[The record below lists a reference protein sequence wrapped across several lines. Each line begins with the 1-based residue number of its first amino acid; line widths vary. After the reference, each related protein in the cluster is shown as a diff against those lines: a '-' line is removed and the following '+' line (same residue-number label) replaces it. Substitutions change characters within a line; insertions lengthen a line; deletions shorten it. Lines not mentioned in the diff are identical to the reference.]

1 MSGIRMNGLAAE
13 CIEYLQPP
21 PHRAPLLQTVTC
33 LHPAIGHGACGAAI
47 WPMLISGLT
56 KENDMKYPTIAL
68 TLVALAATQGPTAMA
83 QDASARARDI
93 FAKADTNQDGALSL
107 EEWKAAGR
115 RERGFSMIDAD
126 RDGKLTPE
134 ELRAAAAKYGK

>member
-1 MSGIRMNGLAAE
+1 
-13 CIEYLQPP
+13 
-21 PHRAPLLQTVTC
+21 
-33 LHPAIGHGACGAAI
+33 
-47 WPMLISGLT
+47 MLISGLT

-68 TLVALAATQGPTAMA
+68 TLVAFAATQGPTAMA

-126 RDGKLTPE
+126 RDGKLTAE

>member
-1 MSGIRMNGLAAE
+1 MRHQSIFWALGSSFALS
-13 CIEYLQPP
+13 
-21 PHRAPLLQTVTC
+21 
-33 LHPAIGHGACGAAI
+33 GAAVAQ
-47 WPMLISGLT
+47 T
-56 KENDMKYPTIAL
+56 TTPTPAP
-68 TLVALAATQGPTAMA
+68 TDAATPTA
-83 QDASARARDI
+83 SAPDDPVQAMFD
-93 FAKADTNQDGALSL
+93 KADANRDGVLTL